1 MHLTSFIFQVRA
13 PVDGMMTEEGAA
25 VWKKNGG
32 LFAQYKG
39 RPCGRPLIEL
49 S

>member
-13 PVDGMMTEEGAA
+13 PVIAMTEEEACCLEE
-25 VWKKNGG
+25 NGG

-39 RPCGRPLIEL
+39 RPCGRPLIQL